1 MQLERQGV
9 SENLQL
15 FIELMA
21 ARNVHEVRAALDDFA
36 QAQVGGYLSD
46 LPFQYVGARENNRG
60 PVEVMESVENSVYE
74 KIMNGFDALTELREH
89 LGGFKTA
96 PTNAAQALAEIGD
109 DLNAPGVYLITSRAH
124 TRMGSIGQ
132 PKKRSNVVVVDE
144 GIGIQSDAF
153 HNTIMSLEG
162 SNKLTNPLMAGS
174 YGFGGSA
181 IYRYSTFTIIW
192 SRSLHEQDVIGF
204 TVVHQKMGSGARY
217 PSYVYLVDQD
227 GDVLT
232 FNVAGLPSEM
242 VIAPSAITSQNIM
255 DSTRL
260 IPVPQHGTGIKAF
273 ELENFAASPRIYG
286 FLRDRGF
293 GMPVPCRFRNGVEKG
308 DSDDLPDDN
317 QIETEADDLEQRGS
331 TRRLY
336 NATGLR
342 LSLNDPA
349 SRRSYKIAFH
359 QPPIGI
365 MPDGDAAQ
373 ATLECW
379 VLERVD
385 RKTKVARESEPV
397 IESVL
402 GKERRNTPCYVTL
415 NGMTQENLPTH
426 VILKNVRLPYLRNHL
441 ILEIN
446 CDQMDP
452 RLKGRFF
459 TSSRERLTQE
469 SVTWIKEELGK
480 YLTMQAEPDGELAKL
495 NAKYRDAVVAGD
507 DSDAEAASRRGMELM
522 ARLMRTGA
530 IGTLLSRFG
539 APTANSQQS
548 SNERG
553 PILPK
558 GHSESEGAQSLHGGT
573 GGNGSQLVLMPVP
586 DILEVRKHTF
596 KQGASEWV
604 VVRTNGYNDWDQ
616 AIDVIFPEYLSV
628 VERLPLTNGRLSF
641 YVQCS
646 NEVGIGTKGR
656 IEAILDRDR
665 VGLAPLEENAV
676 FTVIRGSAG
685 VPKPSRPKSAL
696 PNIELLAV
704 EPGKSNW
711 EHMHCGDVP
720 HDRVAFNFIDDGS
733 TVRVFW
739 NKKFAAF
746 TSAMDE
752 IERRYRSAPVSKK
765 FVTDYTTYVSVLTL
779 ATLDAERSATDAVE
793 TSPLVHRMRA
803 EAVTANAMLL
813 TLLIAKD
820 DVEELDVAA

>member
-1 MQLERQGV
+1 M
-9 SENLQL
+9 SENLQF
-15 FIELMA
+15 FIEVMS
-21 ARNVHEVRAALDDFA
+21 ARNVHEVRAALDDYA
-36 QAQVGGYLSD
+36 QAQVGGHLSD
-46 LPFQYVGARENNRG
+46 LPCKYVGARENNRG
-60 PVEVMESVENSVYE
+60 PVEMMESVENSVYE
-74 KIMNGFDALTELREH
+74 KIMNGFDALTELRLH
-89 LGGFKTA
+89 LGGFATA

-109 DLNAPGVYLITSRAH
+109 DLNEPGVYLITSRAH
-124 TRMGSIGQ
+124 TRKGSVGQ

-144 GIGIQSDAF
+144 GIGIQPDAF

-181 IYRYSTFTIIW
+181 IYRYSDFTVIW
-192 SRSLHEQDVIGF
+192 SRSLHRQDVIGF
-204 TVVHQKMGSGARY
+204 TVVHQKRGAGTRY
-217 PSYVYLVDQD
+217 PSYVYLVDQG
-227 GDVLT
+227 GDILT
-232 FNVAGLPSEM
+232 FNVADLPSEM
-242 VIAPSAITSQNIM
+242 VIAPSAINNQNIM
-255 DSTRL
+255 DSTQL
-260 IPVPQHGTGIKAF
+260 IAVPRHGTGVKVF
-273 ELENFAASPRIYG
+273 ELENFAASPRIYS

-308 DSDDLPDDN
+308 ESDDLAEDN
-317 QIETEADDLEQRGS
+317 QIEPDADDDLEQRGS

-349 SRRSYKIAFH
+349 SRKSYKIAFH

-365 MPDGDAAQ
+365 MPNGDEAQ

-452 RLKGRFF
+452 QLKGRFF

-469 SVTWIKEELGK
+469 SVTWIKEEVAK

-507 DSDAEAASRRGMELM
+507 DSESEAASRRGMELM

-539 APTANSQQS
+539 APSANSPQS
-548 SNERG
+548 PNDRG
-553 PILPK
+553 PTLPK
-558 GHSESEGAQSLHGGT
+558 GRSETEGAQPSHGET
-573 GGNGSQLVLMPVP
+573 GGKGNHLILMPVP

-604 VVRTNGYNDWDQ
+604 VVRTNGYNDWDE
-616 AIDVIFPEYLSV
+616 AIEVVFPEYLRV

-646 NEVGIGTKGR
+646 TEVDIGAKGR
-656 IEAILDRDR
+656 IEAVLDRSR

-685 VPKPSRPKSAL
+685 VPKPSRPKTAL
-696 PNIELLAV
+696 PNIELIAV
-704 EPGKSNW
+704 EPGQLNW
-711 EHMHCGDVP
+711 EHMHGGDVS

-733 TVRVFW
+733 KVRVFW

-779 ATLDAERSATDAVE
+779 ATLDSERSAADATE
-793 TSPLVHRMRA
+793 TTPLVHRMRA
-803 EAVTANAMLL
+803 EAVTANAILL

-820 DVEELDVAA
+820 DVEELEAAA